1 MTASIYP
8 FFSCLTFFI
17 CFSVHNSCRLLPF
30 NSAINPG
37 ISCCVTYYFAL
48 LIIINQITY
57 KQASQFKRKGQNKL
71 VLFFPVSF
79 FLSLVS
85 SFRLGLKLKGG
96 HLKKNFQ
103 ILFPPVIVL
112 LGSQCFFLKIKI
124 LLVGQCFLV
133 DIVKNFSVSKKSFL
147 WSRWSLAEGQLIFS
161 FRFYGPNILLRF

>member
-57 KQASQFKRKGQNKL
+57 KQASQFKRKGQEQARFICFKI
-71 VLFFPVSF
+71 SF
-79 FLSLVS
+79 FLPSIC
-85 SFRLGLKLKGG
+85 FHAGFEDERLIF
-96 HLKKNFQ
+96 LKKKLSKTLPAGHCSTRQSVFFKKNQNFTSSSIFLGRYCKKLFRSKEIFSLKPVVTGRRAVNFLFQ
-103 ILFPPVIVL
+103 ILWTEHF
-112 LGSQCFFLKIKI
+112 
-124 LLVGQCFLV
+124 
-133 DIVKNFSVSKKSFL
+133 
-147 WSRWSLAEGQLIFS
+147 A
-161 FRFYGPNILLRF
+161 

>member
-1 MTASIYP
+1 MTASIYS

-17 CFSVHNSCRLLPF
+17 CFSIHNSCRLLPF

-79 FLSLVS
+79 FFSLVS

-112 LGSQCFFLKIKI
+112 LGSQCFF
-124 LLVGQCFLV
+124 F
-133 DIVKNFSVSKKSFL
+133 KNQNFT
-147 WSRWSLAEGQLIFS
+147 RWSMFLGG
-161 FRFYGPNILLRF
+161 YCKKLLRFKEIFSLKPVVTGRRAVNFLFQILWTEHFA

>member
-71 VLFFPVSF
+71 VLFFQISF
-79 FLSLVS
+79 FFSLVS
-85 SFRLGLKLKGG
+85 PFRLVLKLKGG
-96 HLKKNFQ
+96 HLKKKLSNTLPAGHCSTRQSMFFFKNQNFTRWSMFLGGYCKKLFRFKEIFSLKPVVTGRRAVNFLFQ
-103 ILFPPVIVL
+103 ILWTEHF
-112 LGSQCFFLKIKI
+112 
-124 LLVGQCFLV
+124 
-133 DIVKNFSVSKKSFL
+133 
-147 WSRWSLAEGQLIFS
+147 A
-161 FRFYGPNILLRF
+161 

>member
-1 MTASIYP
+1 MTAAIYP

-71 VLFFPVSF
+71 VLFFQISF
-79 FLSLVS
+79 FFLPSIFFQAGFEVK
-85 SFRLGLKLKGG
+85 RWTIG

-103 ILFPPVIVL
+103 ILVRPPVIVL
-112 LGSQCFFLKIKI
+112 LGSQYFFLKKSKFYSLVNVSWWI
-124 LLVGQCFLV
+124 L
-133 DIVKNFSVSKKSFL
+133 
-147 WSRWSLAEGQLIFS
+147 
-161 FRFYGPNILLRF
+161 